1 MNAYGLIL
9 ISGGEI
15 VRNSG
20 KKKWIIFLTALLAAL
35 CVGLV
40 ELSASYFFAPDVYQY
55 VTAPVRRFCR
65 AAADLGERA
74 ASALSAASAQ
84 AMEEAARAAGEAAQ
98 WWEDLTAKPEE
109 EEIVEEQQL
118 ASDPVVVLEAPI
130 LDPAVT
136 ELVEREEGEVLTGGI
151 MPIVYYNQ
159 SEEPWADQP
168 YGRDDIGRYGC
179 GPTAMCMVVSSMT
192 DTKIDPAQMAKWAVE
207 HGCWASRSGSYL
219 SIVERTAQGFGLTAR
234 PISEKTPEA
243 VQAALLEGN
252 LLVALM
258 GPGHFTKGGH
268 FILLRGVTLTG
279 TILVA
284 DPNSLERSLLEWEP
298 QMILDELSR
307 STANGA
313 PLWVIS
319 KNAEDT

>member
-1 MNAYGLIL
+1 MG
-9 ISGGEI
+9 
-15 VRNSG
+15 NSG
-20 KKKWIIFLTALLAAL
+20 KKKWIILLAGLLAAI
-35 CVGLV
+35 CIGGV
-40 ELSASYFFAPDVYQY
+40 ELSASYFFAPEIYQQ

-65 AAADLGERA
+65 AAADLGGQA
-74 ASALSAASAQ
+74 ASALSAASVRAV
-84 AMEEAARAAGEAAQ
+84 EEAARAAGEAVR

-109 EEIVEEQQL
+109 EDAVEDQA
-118 ASDPVVVLEAPI
+118 ASDPVLSLDAPV
-130 LDPAVT
+130 LDPAIT
-136 ELVEREEGEVLTGGI
+136 ELVEREGREVLTGGV
-151 MPIVYYNQ
+151 MPVIYYNQ
-159 SEEPWADQP
+159 GEEPWADQR

-179 GPTAMCMVVSSMT
+179 GPTAMCMAVASMT
-192 DTKIDPAQMAKWAVE
+192 DTETDPAQMAKWAAE
-207 HGCWASRSGSYL
+207 HGYWASRSGSYL
-219 SIVERTAQGFGLTAR
+219 SIVEGTAKAFGLTAQ

-258 GPGHFTKGGH
+258 GPGHFTNGGH
-268 FILLRGVTLTG
+268 FILLRGETLTG

-319 KNAEDT
+319 KTAEDT